1 MKKNLL
7 PSLVLGCICIVV
19 AVLLSVLNIF
29 TAPIIAERQNA
40 AANAALV
47 EVLPGATKFD
57 DLTIDD
63 KYPSVVEKGWKADN
77 GFVFQMNV
85 SGYNPG
91 LIIMCGVSSDGK
103 ITGVKHIVTNETFG
117 LEGELNG
124 VYLGK
129 DIDSA
134 ELIVATG
141 ATPNSS
147 TSKAYYDAIKAALQ
161 SAIVAGGGEV
171 DIRTP
176 EQILQDNC
184 NAALGTTDVK
194 YSRWFATEILEG
206 IDAVYEAG
214 DKSGKVYVIGESFV
228 GIKADGTVVAGSAG
242 ADAQAK
248 ATAAN
253 SIINASVLTE
263 ITEFGFDVDPDITKA
278 YVTASGNYVFEV
290 IGKGYKYESNVEF
303 AGIEDGEFNIK
314 VSISA
319 DGKIIDVVT
328 VSHEESKGYGELCAT
343 EEYYEQY
350 RGAGNDDIVIT
361 VPFPDFHDDQ
371 IANDC
376 TDIGAIS
383 SSTFTSTGYQ
393 VAVKVA
399 FEAFELLTNTEGGND

>member
-47 EVLPGATKFD
+47 EVLPGATSFE

-63 KYPSVVEKGWKADN
+63 KYPAVVEKGWKADN

-85 SGYNPG
+85 VGYNPG
-91 LIIMCGVSSDGK
+91 LIIMCGIDADGK
-103 ITGVKHIVTNETFG
+103 IAGVKHIVTNETYG

-124 VYLGK
+124 AYVGK
-129 DIDSA
+129 DIDST
-134 ELIVATG
+134 ELIIATG
-141 ATPNSS
+141 ASANSS
-147 TSKAYYDAIKAALQ
+147 TSKAYYEAIKAALQ

-184 NAALGTTDVK
+184 NAALGTSSVTFTK
-194 YSRWFATEILEG
+194 WFATEIVEG
-206 IDAVYEAG
+206 VDAVYEAG

-228 GIKADGTVVAGSAG
+228 GIKADGTVVAGNAG

-253 SIINASVLTE
+253 SVINASVLTE

-290 IGKGYKYESNVEF
+290 IGKGYK
-303 AGIEDGEFNIK
+303 
-314 VSISA
+314 
-319 DGKIIDVVT
+319 
-328 VSHEESKGYGELCAT
+328 
-343 EEYYEQY
+343 
-350 RGAGNDDIVIT
+350 
-361 VPFPDFHDDQ
+361 
-371 IANDC
+371 
-376 TDIGAIS
+376 
-383 SSTFTSTGYQ
+383 
-393 VAVKVA
+393 
-399 FEAFELLTNTEGGND
+399 